1 MKNFI
6 PLNMEMIFGGVKYEL
21 RVEFKS
27 LRAYVSKDGNK
38 TIITDD
44 KGCPIFDIS
53 MDVLT
58 DYQYIV

>member
-1 MKNFI
+1 
-6 PLNMEMIFGGVKYEL
+6 MEMIFGGVKYEL

-27 LRAYVSKDGNK
+27 LRVYVSKDGNR

-53 MDVLT
+53 MDVLNGLSI
-58 DYQYIV
+58 YCVVNQII